1 MEIINDVLPVL
12 YSKDKY
18 NWFYQNLGKY
28 VTLVD
33 NLVYSYPMFLTVLMV
48 AERVYILLFPFGKAF
63 ANGKLW
69 LYCLGI
75 AIWTHIFVLTPLLT
89 GCPVIFSY
97 YTLSYETECEHFFTY
112 LFNNYTWVIPVTCM
126 TLNIIIIFYISY
138 LRKKTQNNPDSRKRW
153 KNEKIMLSQSV
164 ACTTFLITYEITE
177 HINSAFEEEYLALP
191 DSAQRAIYYTRDAAV
206 GLTCFFI
213 YFVGTPAT
221 RNIILDRAYL
231 IVTKKPR
238 ARTVSVRLRKHA
250 GPYSTLLDDFSYAF
264 PMFLTIVMVTE
275 RFYVI
280 FSPFGHAFS
289 NGKLWI
295 YCLTLALFTFIFCI
309 TPLLSGCPL
318 NYDFKTFNYLA
329 DCDNIFTY
337 IFDKYN
343 GFIPLICMFLN
354 IGLILYLKYKRRKIH
369 NSNDP
374 VSVAR
379 RSHEKTMF
387 IQSVLSTTFLLTY
400 EITESIIEFSSDVI
414 PNFMSVEQYKWYRH
428 KFVIHISVID
438 NFAYG
443 YPIFLTVLMV
453 TERFYIVFHPFGQL
467 FSNKNLWIICS
478 LLAVATMIFWLIP
491 YFSECPVIFD
501 YTTLSFIPESEC
513 EHILTYIFDMY
524 NWIIPVTCMLL
535 NIGLILHLSYKRR
548 ESDDQLS
555 IARRNHEK
563 MMMVQAVA
571 CTLFLLIFDIFYH
584 TMNKVNEYVKLSD
597 SIVKFLFHFQV
608 SAIALLCFLI
618 YFVGTPV
625 TRRII
630 LEKFKTKT
638 DKSKEKKSKLSIVSN
653 KISVVLDK

>member
-1 MEIINDVLPVL
+1 MEVINDVIPVL
-12 YSKDKY
+12 YSKEKY
-18 NWFYQNLGKY
+18 TWFYENLGKY

-63 ANGKLW
+63 SNGKLW
-69 LYCLGI
+69 LYCFGI
-75 AIWTHIFVLTPLLT
+75 A
-89 GCPVIFSY
+89 
-97 YTLSYETECEHFFTY
+97 FTF

-138 LRKKTQNNPDSRKRW
+138 LRKKTQSNPDSRKRW
-153 KNEKIMLSQSV
+153 RNEKVMLSQSV

-213 YFVGTPAT
+213 YFVGTPAI
-221 RNIILDRAYL
+221 RNIILDRVYL
-231 IVTKKPR
+231 IVTKKTR
-238 ARTVSVRLRKHA
+238 ARMVSVRLRKHT

-280 FSPFGHAFS
+280 FFPFGHAFS

-379 RSHEKTMF
+379 RSHERTMF

-400 EITESIIEFSSDVI
+400 EISESVIEFSSE
-414 PNFMSVEQYKWYRH
+414 NYM
-428 KFVIHISVID
+428 
-438 NFAYG
+438 
-443 YPIFLTVLMV
+443 
-453 TERFYIVFHPFGQL
+453 
-467 FSNKNLWIICS
+467 
-478 LLAVATMIFWLIP
+478 
-491 YFSECPVIFD
+491 
-501 YTTLSFIPESEC
+501 
-513 EHILTYIFDMY
+513 
-524 NWIIPVTCMLL
+524 
-535 NIGLILHLSYKRR
+535 
-548 ESDDQLS
+548 
-555 IARRNHEK
+555 
-563 MMMVQAVA
+563 
-571 CTLFLLIFDIFYH
+571 
-584 TMNKVNEYVKLSD
+584 KLSETTRR
-597 SIVKFLFHFQV
+597 SIYYCRNSTV
-608 SAIALLCFLI
+608 ALRCFFI
-618 YFVGTPV
+618 YFIGTPAI
-625 TRRII
+625 RKII
-630 LEKFKTKT
+630 LEK
-638 DKSKEKKSKLSIVSN
+638 SKQIAKIKKKGLNTVMIGGSRDQSAVSR
-653 KISVVLDK
+653 L